1 MPVDSEHYP
10 GLTLAGIRSKEKCA
24 GPHPAQELQRQRPD
38 LYCGQHGHR
47 GHPPTDLKPFLQLD
61 EPPFS
66 PAPDTKAHSHITQM
80 MADMAARQSGVFQFT
95 AADGNELFM
104 SYHVLNV
111 NDWFLLTLVPPTLIS
126 GYADAYILRALL
138 LIGGCV
144 LRFGLLFPPC
154 TSFTAPTAGS
164 WRPLPTRTRSPAA

>member
-1 MPVDSEHYP
+1 
-10 GLTLAGIRSKEKCA
+10 
-24 GPHPAQELQRQRPD
+24 
-38 LYCGQHGHR
+38 
-47 GHPPTDLKPFLQLD
+47 
-61 EPPFS
+61 
-66 PAPDTKAHSHITQM
+66 
-80 MADMAARQSGVFQFT
+80 MAARQSGVFQFT

-111 NDWFLLTLVPPTLIS
+111 NDWFLLTLVPADLIS

-144 LRFGLLFPPC
+144 LAFGLLFLALYH
-154 TSFTAPTAGS
+154 SFTAPTAGS